1 MRFDDWSDH
10 QMSESVMSHL
20 NEISRSFVNTWEC
33 DENDHLNVQFYLK
46 RFDEAARVIL
56 TLSANTAVPIG
67 LPQTRHVRFHRELR
81 PGAMIQLKTARIN
94 EGKFKGWLIHRLED
108 VGSERLSATAIER
121 FDDEI
126 HIPEFW
132 NADIQ
137 DALPRGLPDDD
148 LIPEMPQSIIDAGGI
163 NSNRSIVSPFECD
176 VSGHMTQQFYIARF
190 TDAAPHVWETLGIGE
205 HWLSQ
210 RNLGRAA
217 VEMKLTHHQPAKSG
231 DVLFLYSK
239 AETAGGKTMKL
250 RHELV
255 RQTDMEPVAS
265 GEVLALI
272 LDLETRKSV
281 ELPTDIMKG

>member
-1 MRFDDWSDH
+1 
-10 QMSESVMSHL
+10 MSHL
-20 NEISRSFVNTWEC
+20 NEVSRSFVNTWEC

-56 TLSANTAVPIG
+56 ALSANPAVPIG
-67 LPQTRHVRFHRELR
+67 LPRTRHVRFHRELR
-81 PGAMIQLKTARIN
+81 PGTMIQTRSAMLN

-108 VGSERLSATAIER
+108 VGGERLSATAIDRYESQ
-121 FDDEI
+121 FDVPRIEGA
-126 HIPEFW
+126 EM
-132 NADIQ
+132 Q
-137 DALPRGLPDDD
+137 DALPRGLPGDD
-148 LIPEMPQSIIDAGGI
+148 LVPAKPQSIIDAGGL
-163 NSNRSIVSPFECD
+163 NSNRSIVWPSECD
-176 VSGHMTQQFYIARF
+176 ISGHMTQQFYIARF

-205 HWLSQ
+205 HWLLE

-217 VEMKLTHHQPAKSG
+217 VEMKLTHHRPAKTG

-239 AETAGGKTMKL
+239 AEIAGRKTIKL

-281 ELPTDIMKG
+281 ELPADIMKR